1 MKNSILNKEYKKINN
16 YLYVFIIFLAL
27 GALFIA
33 LGIYENQKLIDS
45 YTYLN
50 DVIVNKNNESNINA
64 YLDITYVPYSFA
76 KYEDD
81 SNYAF
86 YIAYDDTYYYIVYLS
101 DSIYNELNEMED
113 FDKVNLY
120 GTTLEIPDNVK
131 QIAIEVYNE
140 RANEED
146 QISLEDFNRYF
157 GGVYLNNVS
166 LSKQNIAFYIISIIP
181 FLIALGFLSVFIYE
195 KIRFKKGLNKLT
207 EKERDRLIKELES
220 DKLTYY
226 DKYHLI
232 LTKDFIISFNRRL
245 SIIKYQDLIWI
256 YEYSIKKYGITI
268 SKNITVM
275 DKSGKKYNILS
286 SDNLDK
292 KRNSIIKEIITTI
305 TNKNDFVLV
314 GLSKKNEEAI
324 NEILKN
330 S

>member
-113 FDKVNLY
+113 FDKVTLY

-195 KIRFKKGLNKLT
+195 KMRFKKGLNKLT

-286 SDNLDK
+286 SDSLDK

>member
-113 FDKVNLY
+113 FDKVTLY

-195 KIRFKKGLNKLT
+195 KMRFKKGLNKLT

>member
-113 FDKVNLY
+113 FDKVTLY

>member
-113 FDKVNLY
+113 FDKVTLY

-292 KRNSIIKEIITTI
+292 KRNIIIKEIITTI